1 MTTYTMKE
9 KQGQAVVSVDTAE
22 DIGSLK
28 HFVVSPAADR
38 IERLHIDGRRSKASF
53 VEWDA
58 LESFGPDRV
67 MVSSAQAPSH
77 SDDDRDI
84 EAARGKIELIGS
96 RVLTTT
102 GFEEGKVD
110 DAEFNGDTGA
120 IVSITTTTGRRIDA
134 AAVHSLGSY
143 ALVVDP

>member
-1 MTTYTMKE
+1 MMKA
-9 KQGQAVVSVDTAE
+9 KQGQTVVTVDTAE

-28 HFVVSPAADR
+28 HFVVSQAANR
-38 IERLHIDGRRSKASF
+38 IERLHIAGRRSKASF
-53 VEWDA
+53 VEWED

-67 MVSSAQAPSH
+67 MVISADAPRH

-96 RVLTTT
+96 RVLTTA
-102 GFEEGKVD
+102 GFKEGEVD
-110 DAEFNGDTGA
+110 DAEFDAETGA
-120 IVSITTTTGRRIDA
+120 IVSITTTTGRRIEA
-134 AAVHSLGSY
+134 SAVHSLGSY

>member
-1 MTTYTMKE
+1 MTTYMMKA
-9 KQGQAVVSVDTAE
+9 KQGQTVVTVDTAE

-28 HFVVSPAADR
+28 HFVVSQAADR
-38 IERLHIDGRRSKASF
+38 IERLHIAGRRSKASF
-53 VEWDA
+53 VEWGD

-67 MVSSAQAPSH
+67 MVISADAPRH

-96 RVLTTT
+96 RVLTTA
-102 GFEEGKVD
+102 GFTEGEVD
-110 DAEFNGDTGA
+110 DAEFDAETGA
-120 IVSITTTTGRRIDA
+120 IVSIITTTGRRIEA
-134 AAVHSLGSY
+134 SAVHSLGSY

>member
-1 MTTYTMKE
+1 MTTYSMKA
-9 KQGQAVVSVDTAE
+9 KQGQAVVTVDTAE

-28 HFVVSPAADR
+28 HFVVSQAADR
-38 IERLHIDGRRSKASF
+38 IERLHIDGRSSKASF
-53 VEWDA
+53 VEWND

-67 MVSSAQAPSH
+67 MVSSADAPRH

-84 EAARGKIELIGS
+84 EAARGKVELIGS
-96 RVLTTT
+96 RVLTTA
-102 GFEEGKVD
+102 GFEEGEVE
-110 DAEFNGDTGA
+110 DAEFDAETGA
-120 IVSITTTTGRRIDA
+120 IVSMTTTTGRSIEA